1 MRQREAQVVKF
12 CAILTHRV
20 LLKTSTLGAERR
32 AIVTLSA
39 DRSPCFK
46 SSSGIIDV
54 YYSQRVSV
62 YAGGG
67 VKIYTV
73 STCSNLS
80 FTSKETE
87 LCQPCQTHWQPM
99 AHSLNIKFFL
109 QCILPTSSITFL
121 LQNRSIYSRYPRG
134 NLVQHFRWFL
144 QPIHS
149 FN

>member
-20 LLKTSTLGAERR
+20 LLKTSTLRAEHR

-62 YAGGG
+62 YAGG

-73 STCSNLS
+73 ITCSNLS

-87 LCQPCQTHWQPM
+87 LCQPCQTH
-99 AHSLNIKFFL
+99 
-109 QCILPTSSITFL
+109 
-121 LQNRSIYSRYPRG
+121 
-134 NLVQHFRWFL
+134 
-144 QPIHS
+144 
-149 FN
+149 